1 MPVLV
6 CGSCAFDNIMVFE
19 DRFKN
24 HILPDR
30 LHVLNVSFLVPR
42 LRQQFGG
49 CAGNICYNLALLG
62 CDARPMATVGRDF
75 AEYAAWMDKNGVSR
89 RHLLAIE
96 DEYTARAFI
105 VTDLDDN
112 QITAFHPGAME
123 HCHRSHVPA
132 DDGIEIGLVSPET
145 RAGMI
150 QHAREFN
157 DAGVPFLFD
166 PGQGTALFAAP
177 ELADLIDRAE
187 WLACNDYEAQLIT
200 DRGGWTPAQLAARV
214 RALIVTRGGAGS
226 TIHAGGKTFEIP
238 VVRAGRVV
246 DPTGCGDA
254 YRAGLIYGLAHD
266 LDWETTGR
274 VASLLGAI
282 KVESRGGQ
290 SHHLSED
297 ALRQRFAEEFGYRLA
312 L

>member
-1 MPVLV
+1 MTVLV

-42 LRQQFGG
+42 MRQQFGG

-75 AEYAAWMDKNGVSR
+75 GEYAAWMDKNGVSR
-89 RHLLAIE
+89 RYLLAIE

-123 HCHRSHVPA
+123 HCHRNRVSA
-132 DDGIEIGLVSPET
+132 NDGVEIGLVSPET
-145 RAGMI
+145 RVGMM

-166 PGQGTALFAAP
+166 PGQGTTLFTAA

-187 WLACNDYEAQLIT
+187 WLACNDYEARVIAERT
-200 DRGGWTPAQLAARV
+200 GWTTAQLAARV
-214 RALIVTRGGAGS
+214 RALIITRGGEGS
-226 TIHAGGKTFEIP
+226 ALYADGKTFEIP
-238 VVRAGRVV
+238 VVRAGRIV

-254 YRAGLIYGLAHD
+254 YRAGLIYGLVHG
-266 LDWETTGR
+266 LDWETSGR

-282 KVESRGGQ
+282 KVGCRGGQ
-290 SHHLSED
+290 NHRLSGQE
-297 ALRQRFAEEFGYRLA
+297 LEQRFAEEFGYRIA
-312 L
+312 S